1 MQFES
6 NSEFAV
12 KKNWGQRSRLEFIIA
27 DEMSQGHQEK
37 GNKHFLL
44 KKFRIKISFKLKV
57 EQLCKEEEIPNYEE
71 WSPP

>member
-27 DEMSQGHQEK
+27 DEMSQDHLTK
-37 GNKHFLL
+37 TLFA
-44 KKFRIKISFKLKV
+44 
-57 EQLCKEEEIPNYEE
+57 
-71 WSPP
+71 